1 MTDRS
6 LLASK
11 VFYFFFFGA
20 MAVLTPFL
28 ALYYAQIGFSGT
40 QIGFLIGLTPFITLF
55 SASLIGAVADVTQQ
69 YRRLL
74 MISVV
79 GLSLMVFTI
88 SQVTSFFWLIPV
100 VVLYALFFAPI
111 LPLVDKTVLDSLG
124 NNKNQYGRQRLWGTV
139 GWGLAAPA
147 AGLVIEQTSLTW
159 IFYICFVLLMGA
171 FLVSTWLPVRR
182 VNLAGHFSDGIR
194 LLLRNWRWATFLA
207 VAFVAGAGLA
217 VINTYLF
224 LLMDQLGATKTMMG
238 LAMTVATV
246 SEMGVMFF
254 SDRLLMRWGTRGLL
268 AVSLGCLAL
277 RLTAYGL
284 IQTSQWILVIQL
296 LHAPTFALLWIAGVA
311 HADRLAP
318 AGTGATAQGLFSG
331 VTMGLGAAFGAIA
344 GGLLYQSLGAAFMF
358 LWAGAGVFVAFVIF
372 VVIGQVV
379 RHHAFNPTQ

>member
-1 MTDRS
+1 
-6 LLASK
+6 
-11 VFYFFFFGA
+11 

-28 ALYYAQIGFSGT
+28 SLHYAQIGFSGT
-40 QIGFLIGLTPFITLF
+40 QIGLLVGLTPFITLF

-74 MISVV
+74 MILVV
-79 GLSLMVFTI
+79 GLALMVLTI
-88 SQVTSFFWLIPV
+88 SQMTSFFWLIPV
-100 VVLYALFFAPI
+100 VILYALFFAPI

-124 NNKNQYGRQRLWGTV
+124 NNRNQYGRQRLWGTV

-147 AGLVIEQTSLTW
+147 AGLVVERTSLTW

-171 FLVSTWLPVRR
+171 FLVSRWLPVRH
-182 VNLAGHFSDGIR
+182 VNLTGNFWPGVR
-194 LLLRNWRWATFLA
+194 LLLGNWRWAIFLA
-207 VAFVAGAGLA
+207 VSFVAGAGLA

-254 SDRLLMRWGTRGLL
+254 SDRFLMRWGTRGLL
-268 AVSLGCLAL
+268 AISVGCLAL
-277 RLTAYGL
+277 RLTCYGL
-284 IQTSQWILVIQL
+284 VQSPQWILVIQL
-296 LHAPTFALLWIAGVA
+296 LHAPTFGLLWIAGVA

-331 VTMGLGAAFGAIA
+331 VTMGLGAAFGAIF

-358 LWAGAGVFVAFVIF
+358 LWVGAGVFIAFVVF
-372 VVIGQVV
+372 VVIGQMV
-379 RHHAFNPTQ
+379 RQRAFNPTQQQP